1 VSPFDKG
8 AMASIEKAITNSD
21 LGLVPSN
28 DGSVIRLAFP
38 QLTEDRRKAMVK
50 IVRQKA
56 EEGKVAIRAVRRH
69 ARQEVEGLE
78 KEHGLSTDE
87 IERVEKHLDKL
98 THEETEVVDGL
109 LAQKE
114 QELLEV

>member
-1 VSPFDKG
+1 
-8 AMASIEKAITNSD
+8 
-21 LGLVPSN
+21 
-28 DGSVIRLAFP
+28 
-38 QLTEDRRKAMVK
+38 MVK

-56 EEGKVAIRAVRRH
+56 EEGKVALRAVRRH

-87 IERVEKHLDKL
+87 LERVEKLLDKL
-98 THEETEVVDGL
+98 TADETLVVDAL

-114 QELLEV
+114 HELLEV